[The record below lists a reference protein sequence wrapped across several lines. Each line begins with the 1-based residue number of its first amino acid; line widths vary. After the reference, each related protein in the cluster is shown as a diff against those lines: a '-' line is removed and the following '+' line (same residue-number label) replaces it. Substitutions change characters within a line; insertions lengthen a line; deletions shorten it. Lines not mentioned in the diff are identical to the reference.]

1 MFPGQSDTAA
11 YDVAATYIQVDEGS
25 YSPREIPPYKHT
37 VESVCPRCGMVYRSD
52 KAVLCPCSGS
62 LPVPNVRPYIPYD
75 PYDPYAPAPYRYN
88 PGPTCWRPV
97 ITYRANTTD
106 GALNDT

>member
-1 MFPGQSDTAA
+1 
-11 YDVAATYIQVDEGS
+11 
-25 YSPREIPPYKHT
+25 
-37 VESVCPRCGMVYRSD
+37 
-52 KAVLCPCSGS
+52 
-62 LPVPNVRPYIPYD
+62 VRPYIPYD

>member
-25 YSPREIPPYKHT
+25 YSPKEIPPYKHT

-62 LPVPNVRPYIPYD
+62 H
-75 PYDPYAPAPYRYN
+75 APYCYN

>member
-62 LPVPNVRPYIPYD
+62 LPVPIVIPYQ
-75 PYDPYAPAPYRYN
+75 PWFPYYDPCPN
-88 PGPTCWRPV
+88 TGGPWK
-97 ITYRANTTD
+97 ITYRSNTTD